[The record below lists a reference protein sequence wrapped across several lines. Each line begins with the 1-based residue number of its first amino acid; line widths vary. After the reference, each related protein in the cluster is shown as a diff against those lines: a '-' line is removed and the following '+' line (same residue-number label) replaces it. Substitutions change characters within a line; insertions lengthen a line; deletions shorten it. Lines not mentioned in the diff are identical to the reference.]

1 MSHLLFALGLSILL
15 VIHSRRKK
23 SLSIDGAAAA
33 FMLGMVTFS
42 SRLWLFTVV
51 LLTFF
56 LSSSRLTKFKADQ
69 KRRLEADYEDASERN
84 AVQVACNARWSRVLI
99 WAYVGH
105 YACCAGDTW
114 ASELGILNKDWPILI
129 TRMKKVP
136 PGTNGGV
143 SGLGLAASFAGGTL
157 VGLSAAMTLYIE
169 QACYGFA
176 WELVLVGCLAGVG
189 GSLMDSLLG
198 ATVQQSLYSKDQKKI
213 VAQGKQGEDIQII
226 SGLPILDNHQVNFVT
241 SVITTSMCALL
252 AHHLY
257 PTI

>member
-84 AVQVACNARWSRVLI
+84 AVQVACNGLMGGIAVLLFQLNEPGVDCFHQARWSRVLI

-226 SGLPILDNHQVNFVT
+226 SVCVP
-241 SVITTSMCALL
+241 
-252 AHHLY
+252 Y
-257 PTI
+257 